1 MTVTNAVTQAAPL
14 ANARGRALFSF
25 SSESVAAGH
34 PDKVCDQTSDAIL
47 DTLLADDPDPAKVRC
62 AIETLATRDYLLI
75 AGEYASSRV
84 WRDED
89 FAAVARSVLREL
101 GYTDPSLGFHDG
113 CRIDVRV
120 QKQSAEI
127 AGQVSDGGA
136 GDQGLMF
143 GYACDQT
150 RSRMPLPIDL
160 AHQMVAGLDR
170 ARVSGAVP
178 GLRPDGKSQVTVRY
192 DGRAPAEIETI
203 VLSVPHD
210 PALSKEELRAALWRE
225 VALPIASCCAV
236 PLAPDLDGPASD
248 RFIVN
253 GAGVWHQGG
262 PAADTG
268 LTGRKIIVD
277 TYGGWARHGG
287 GAFSGKDATKV
298 DRSAAYAC
306 RWVAKNLVA
315 AGLAREAEVQVA
327 YAIGYRHPVSV
338 AVDTRGTGRIPDHAL
353 ASLVTARVDFSPPS
367 IRDRFGLTRPIFR
380 RTAAYGHF
388 GRSAFPWEE
397 IDESLFA

>member
-1 MTVTNAVTQAAPL
+1 MTLATTEAVWRRAA
-14 ANARGRALFSF
+14 ANSTFSF

-34 PDKVCDQTSDAIL
+34 PDKVCDQISDAIL
-47 DTLLADDPDPAKVRC
+47 DALLADDPNPANVRC

-75 AGEYASSRV
+75 AGEYAASRP
-84 WRDED
+84 WSIAD
-89 FAAVARSVLREL
+89 FEALARSVIRDL
-101 GYTDPSLGFHDG
+101 GYTGPSLGFHDG

-127 AGQVSDGGA
+127 AGQVSEGGA

-170 ARVSGAVP
+170 ARGSGAVP

-192 DGRAPAEIETI
+192 DGRAPVEIETI

-210 PALSKEELRAALWRE
+210 HALSKEALRDALWRE
-225 VALPIASCCAV
+225 VALPIASCCGV
-236 PLAPDLDGPASD
+236 PLAPDLDDPASD

-253 GAGVWHQGG
+253 GSGVWHQGG

-327 YAIGYRHPVSV
+327 YAIGYREPVSV
-338 AVDTRGTGRIPDHAL
+338 AIDTRGTGCIPDHAL
-353 ASLVTARVDFSPPS
+353 ASLARERFDFSPPA
-367 IRDRFGLTRPIFR
+367 IRERFGLNRPIFR

-388 GRSAFPWEE
+388 GRSSFPWEE

>member
-1 MTVTNAVTQAAPL
+1 MTVRIAEKPVAARP
-14 ANARGRALFSF
+14 RIDTTYSF

-34 PDKVCDQTSDAIL
+34 PDKLCDQVSDAIL
-47 DTLLADDPDPAKVRC
+47 DALLADDPSPENVRC

-75 AGEYASSRV
+75 AGEYAASRP
-84 WRDED
+84 WSIAD
-89 FAAVARSVLREL
+89 FAALARSVIRDL
-101 GYTDPSLGFHDG
+101 GYTDPSLGFHHG

-127 AGQVSDGGA
+127 AGQVSQGGA

-143 GYACDQT
+143 GYACNQT
-150 RSRMPLPIDL
+150 SSLMPLPIDL
-160 AHQMVAGLDR
+160 AHQMAAGLDR
-170 ARVSGAVP
+170 ARESGAIP

-192 DGRAPAEIETI
+192 EGRAPVEIETI

-210 PALSKEELRAALWRE
+210 PSFSKEKLRDAAWRD
-225 VALPIASCCAV
+225 VALPIASCCGV
-236 PLAPDLDGPASD
+236 PLAPDLDGPASE

-253 GAGVWHQGG
+253 GSGAWHEGG
-262 PAADTG
+262 PATDTG

-298 DRSAAYAC
+298 DRSAAYAS

-315 AGLAREAEVQVA
+315 AGLASEVEVEVA
-327 YAIGYRHPVSV
+327 YAIGYPQPVSI
-338 AVDTRGTGRIPDHAL
+338 AVDTRGSGRIPDHAL
-353 ASLVTARVDFSPPS
+353 ASLVRERVDFSPPA
-367 IRDRFGLTRPIFR
+367 IRERLDLTRPIFR

-388 GRSAFPWEE
+388 GRGSFPWEE